1 MRYGIALM
9 MALILNAT
17 ANLMMKFG
25 VRRFGASGITIE
37 QGLGAVASALLN
49 NWVLI
54 VGLACFA
61 SNVLL
66 YTYALSG
73 IKISIAYPIMVSG
86 GFVIIA
92 IVAWLY
98 LGETLAISQWV
109 GIVFIMV
116 GVYLVA
122 RHMQPQVGY

>member
-1 MRYGIALM
+1 MKYGIALA

-25 VRRFGASGITIE
+25 VRRFGTSGITME
-37 QGLGAVASALLN
+37 QGPWAVASALLT

-54 VGLACFA
+54 LGLVFFA
-61 SNVLL
+61 SNTFF
-66 YTYALSG
+66 YTYALWG
-73 IKISIAYPIMVSG
+73 IKISIAYPAMVGG

-92 IVAWLY
+92 FVAWLY
-98 LGETLAISQWV
+98 LGETLAGGQWA
-109 GIVFIMV
+109 GIIFIML

-122 RHMQPQVGY
+122 RQMQPQAGA